1 MSYSYADAMIALIG
15 ETLANLPTGILTNQV
30 DKPGNKFTT
39 PDDSKWMRLS
49 FVTLGSDD
57 VTPDWN
63 RDEVTFAIDFFYP
76 KDNGTIAQMRDA
88 EDLRV
93 ILENKIIGNA
103 STSKAT
109 INELGEDGPW
119 YHMQI
124 AQLFTFEGQ

>member
-1 MSYSYADAMIALIG
+1 
-15 ETLANLPTGILTNQV
+15 
-30 DKPGNKFTT
+30 
-39 PDDSKWMRLS
+39 MRLS
-49 FVTLGSDD
+49 FVTIGSDD

-63 RDEVTFAIDFFYP
+63 RDEVAFAIDFFYP